1 LLLFCIH
8 SWHLISPFL
17 YSWLAFCYVSLTS
30 YMQGTLVSERFS
42 TPYMSQIQLL
52 TLNLS
57 GLLVTPA
64 PIFLALGWTLLI
76 SYALDL

>member
-1 LLLFCIH
+1 
-8 SWHLISPFL
+8 
-17 YSWLAFCYVSLTS
+17 
-30 YMQGTLVSERFS
+30 MQGTLVSERFS

-64 PIFLALGWTLLI
+64 QVFLALGWTLLI
-76 SYALDL
+76 SCYALDL